1 MLLSSYRHLLRYSA
15 LAAWGFT
22 ALPVLYRLSV
32 DGAPS
37 TGRFL
42 LWLSSFAV
50 FGLAFW
56 LNTSSRHTQDARR
69 SLSLLSV
76 QTVSGLIS
84 VWDGL
89 YGFSALFTVLIAMQ
103 LLPTF
108 SLRDAQKFVPPLP
121 EALLDKADFERSNTV
136 PRVSL
141 RGSLLW
147 VLAQTTLLCI
157 VHGVRWGWIGVAPM
171 GVSYFGFQ
179 MFVLFT
185 AHLAVQESRARG
197 NLEAALSEL
206 RATQTLLED
215 TSRLS
220 ERLRISRDLHD
231 AIGHHLTALSLN
243 LEIASVSET
252 RRLEHVH
259 KAQALSKL
267 LLSEVRDTVS
277 QMRGGA
283 GLDLKKALS
292 ALVREVPALHIRLEL
307 PEKLRLEDPLKAQI
321 VLRCVQE
328 IITNTLR
335 HAQAS
340 HLWLDITCQ
349 DGQLE
354 VSSRDDGQGMA
365 SGALEGNGLRGMRE
379 RLLEV
384 GGRLEVSSKP
394 LEGTALHL
402 SFPLQPAKSGDPK
415 SGDPKSGDLVQG

>member
-22 ALPVLYRLSV
+22 ALPVLYRLAV
-32 DGAPS
+32 DGTP
-37 TGRFL
+37 TPERFWV
-42 LWLSSFAV
+42 WLSSFITFA
-50 FGLAFW
+50 LAFW
-56 LNTSSRHTQDARR
+56 SNTSSRHTLDARR
-69 SLSLLSV
+69 SLLLLTV
-76 QTVSGLIS
+76 QTISGLVS

-89 YGFSALFTVLIAMQ
+89 YGFSALFTVLVAMQ

-108 SLRDAQKFVPPLP
+108 SLREAQKFVPPLP
-121 EALLDKADFERSNTV
+121 EALLDRANFERSNTM

-141 RGSLLW
+141 RGSVLW
-147 VLAQTTLLCI
+147 VLTQTALLCV
-157 VHGVRWGWIGVAPM
+157 VHGVRWGWIGVAPL
-171 GVSYFGFQ
+171 GVSYLGFQ

-185 AHLAVQESRARG
+185 AHLAVQESRTRG
-197 NLEAALSEL
+197 QLEAALSEL

-215 TSRLS
+215 TSRLN

-231 AIGHHLTALSLN
+231 ALGHHLTALSLN
-243 LEIASVSET
+243 LEIASVSES

-283 GLDLKKALS
+283 GLDLKKALG
-292 ALVREVPALHIRLEL
+292 ALVQDVPALRVHLEL
-307 PEKLRLEDPLKAQI
+307 PENLRLEDPLRAQI

-335 HAQAS
+335 HAQAT
-340 HLWLDITCQ
+340 HLWLSVTCEA
-349 DGQLE
+349 DQLE
-354 VSSRDDGQGMA
+354 VFAQDDGQGMA
-365 SGALEGNGLRGMRE
+365 PGALEGNGMRGMRE

-384 GGRLEVSSKP
+384 GGQLEQRSSSP
-394 LEGTALHL
+394 QGTALAL
-402 SFPLQPAKSGDPK
+402 SFPLQSAKSSDA
-415 SGDPKSGDLVQG
+415 VNV

>member
-32 DGAPS
+32 DGTPTA
-37 TGRFL
+37 GRFL
-42 LWLSSFAV
+42 VWLSSFFT
-50 FGLAFW
+50 FGIAFW

-69 SLSLLSV
+69 SLLLLSV
-76 QTVSGLIS
+76 QTLSGLVS

-89 YGFSALFTVLIAMQ
+89 YGFSALFTVLVAMQ

-121 EALLDKADFERSNTV
+121 EGLLDREEFLRSKTV

-147 VLAQTTLLCI
+147 VLAQTVLLCM
-157 VHGVRWGWIGVAPM
+157 VHGVRWGWIGVAPL

-197 NLEAALSEL
+197 QLEAAMSEL

-231 AIGHHLTALSLN
+231 AMGHHLTALSLN
-243 LEIASVSET
+243 LEIASVSEI

-267 LLSEVRDTVS
+267 LLSEVRGTVS

-283 GLDLKKALS
+283 GLDLKKALG
-292 ALVREVPALHIRLEL
+292 ALVQDVPALEVQLEL
-307 PEKLRLEDPLKAQI
+307 PERLRLENPLQAQI

-340 HLWLDITCQ
+340 HLWLDITCEG
-349 DGQLE
+349 GQLE
-354 VSSRDDGQGMA
+354 VHARDDGQGMA
-365 SGALEGNGLRGMRE
+365 PDALEGNGLRGMRE

-384 GGRLEVSSKP
+384 GGRLEVDSRA
-394 LEGTALHL
+394 LEGTRLHFGFALSEGKPQTPDGRL
-402 SFPLQPAKSGDPK
+402 
-415 SGDPKSGDLVQG
+415 

>member
-1 MLLSSYRHLLRYSA
+1 VLLSSYRHLLRYSA

-32 DGAPS
+32 DGTPTA
-37 TGRFL
+37 GRFL
-42 LWLSSFAV
+42 VWLSSFII

-69 SLSLLSV
+69 SLLLLTV
-76 QTVSGLIS
+76 QTLSGLVS

-89 YGFSALFTVLIAMQ
+89 YGFSALFTVLVAMQ

-108 SLRDAQKFVPPLP
+108 SLREAQKFVPPLP
-121 EALLDKADFERSNTV
+121 EGLLHREEFLCSKTV

-141 RGSLLW
+141 RGSVLW
-147 VLAQTTLLCI
+147 VLAQTVLLCI
-157 VHGVRWGWIGVAPM
+157 VHGVRWGWIGVAPL

-197 NLEAALSEL
+197 QLEAAMNEL

-215 TSRLS
+215 TSRLN

-231 AIGHHLTALSLN
+231 VVGHHLTALSLN
-243 LEIASVSET
+243 LEIASVSESL
-252 RRLEHVH
+252 RLEHVH

-292 ALVREVPALHIRLEL
+292 ALVRDVPALEVQLEL
-307 PEKLRLEDPLKAQI
+307 PENLRLEEPLKAQI

-328 IITNTLR
+328 ILTNTLR

-340 HLWLDITCQ
+340 HLWLRIICEAD
-349 DGQLE
+349 QLE
-354 VSSRDDGQGMA
+354 VFARDDGQGIA
-365 SGALEGNGLRGMRE
+365 PDALEGNGLRGMRE

-384 GGRLEVSSKP
+384 GGQLELDSTA
-394 LEGTALHL
+394 LEGTRLHFG
-402 SFPLQPAKSGDPK
+402 FPLSEGERVR
-415 SGDPKSGDLVQG
+415 G

>member
-1 MLLSSYRHLLRYSA
+1 VLLSSYRHLLRYSA

-32 DGAPS
+32 DGTPTA
-37 TGRFL
+37 GRFL
-42 LWLSSFAV
+42 VWLSSFII

-69 SLSLLSV
+69 SLLLLTV
-76 QTVSGLIS
+76 QTLSGLVS

-89 YGFSALFTVLIAMQ
+89 YGFSALFTVLVAMQ

-108 SLRDAQKFVPPLP
+108 SLREAQKFVPPLP
-121 EALLDKADFERSNTV
+121 EGLLHREEFLCSKTV

-141 RGSLLW
+141 RGSVLW
-147 VLAQTTLLCI
+147 VLAQTVLLCI
-157 VHGVRWGWIGVAPM
+157 VHGVRWGWIGVAPL

-197 NLEAALSEL
+197 QLEAAMNEL

-215 TSRLS
+215 TSRLN

-231 AIGHHLTALSLN
+231 VVGHHLTALSLN
-243 LEIASVSET
+243 LEIASVSESL
-252 RRLEHVH
+252 RLEHVH

-292 ALVREVPALHIRLEL
+292 ALVRDVPALEVQLEL
-307 PEKLRLEDPLKAQI
+307 PENLRLEEPLKAQI

-328 IITNTLR
+328 ILTNTLR

-340 HLWLDITCQ
+340 HLWLRIICEAD
-349 DGQLE
+349 QLE
-354 VSSRDDGQGMA
+354 VFARDDGQGIA
-365 SGALEGNGLRGMRE
+365 PDALEGNGLRGMRE

-384 GGRLEVSSKP
+384 GGQLEVDSTA
-394 LEGTALHL
+394 LEGTRLHFG
-402 SFPLQPAKSGDPK
+402 FPLSEGERVR
-415 SGDPKSGDLVQG
+415 G

>member
-15 LAAWGFT
+15 LAAWGCS
-22 ALPVLYRLSV
+22 ALPLLYRLSV
-32 DGAPS
+32 DGTP
-37 TGRFL
+37 TLGRFL
-42 LWLSSFAV
+42 LWLSSFITFA
-50 FGLAFW
+50 LAFW
-56 LNTSSRHTQDARR
+56 LNTSSRHTLDARR
-69 SLSLLSV
+69 ALLLLAV
-76 QTVSGLIS
+76 QTFSGLVS

-89 YGFSALFTVLIAMQ
+89 YGFSALFTVLVAMQ

-121 EALLDKADFERSNTV
+121 EGLVGKDELERSKTV

-147 VLAQTTLLCI
+147 VLAQTVLLCV
-157 VHGVRWGWIGVAPM
+157 VHGVRWGWIGVAPL
-171 GVSYFGFQ
+171 GVSYLGFQ

-231 AIGHHLTALSLN
+231 VIGHHLTALSLN
-243 LEIASVSET
+243 LEIASVSEA

-292 ALVREVPALHIRLEL
+292 ALVRDVPALKVQLEL
-307 PEKLRLEDPLKAQI
+307 PEKLRLENPLKAQI

-340 HLWLDITCQ
+340 HLWLSITCEG
-349 DGQLE
+349 GQLE
-354 VSSRDDGQGMA
+354 VHARDDGQGIAM
-365 SGALEGNGLRGMRE
+365 SALEGNGMRGMRE
-379 RLLEV
+379 RLREV
-384 GGRLEVSSKP
+384 GGQLEVESGA
-394 LEGTALHL
+394 LEGTRLHFG
-402 SFPLQPAKSGDPK
+402 FPVAEVEWVRG
-415 SGDPKSGDLVQG
+415 

>member
-1 MLLSSYRHLLRYSA
+1 VLLSSYRHLLRYSA

-32 DGAPS
+32 DGTPTA
-37 TGRFL
+37 GRFL
-42 LWLSSFAV
+42 VWLSSFII

-69 SLSLLSV
+69 SLLLLTV
-76 QTVSGLIS
+76 QTLSGLVS

-89 YGFSALFTVLIAMQ
+89 YGFSALFTVLVAMQ

-108 SLRDAQKFVPPLP
+108 SLREAQKFVPPLP
-121 EALLDKADFERSNTV
+121 EGLLHREEFLCSKTV

-141 RGSLLW
+141 RGSVLW
-147 VLAQTTLLCI
+147 VLAQTVLLCI
-157 VHGVRWGWIGVAPM
+157 VHGVRWGWIGVASL

-197 NLEAALSEL
+197 QLEAAMNEL

-215 TSRLS
+215 TSRLN

-231 AIGHHLTALSLN
+231 VVGHHLTALSLN
-243 LEIASVSET
+243 LEIASVSESL
-252 RRLEHVH
+252 RLEHVH

-292 ALVREVPALHIRLEL
+292 ALVRDVPALEVQLEL
-307 PEKLRLEDPLKAQI
+307 PENLRLEEPLKAQI

-328 IITNTLR
+328 ILTNTLR

-340 HLWLDITCQ
+340 HLWLRIICEAD
-349 DGQLE
+349 QLE
-354 VSSRDDGQGMA
+354 VFARDDGQGIA
-365 SGALEGNGLRGMRE
+365 PDALEGNGLRGMRE

-384 GGRLEVSSKP
+384 GGQLEVDSTA
-394 LEGTALHL
+394 LEGTRLHFG
-402 SFPLQPAKSGDPK
+402 FPLSEGERVR
-415 SGDPKSGDLVQG
+415 G

>member
-1 MLLSSYRHLLRYSA
+1 VLLSSYRHLLRYSA

-32 DGAPS
+32 DGTPTA
-37 TGRFL
+37 GRFL
-42 LWLSSFAV
+42 VWLSSFII

-69 SLSLLSV
+69 SLLLLTV
-76 QTVSGLIS
+76 QTLSGLVS

-89 YGFSALFTVLIAMQ
+89 YGFSALFTVLVAMQ

-108 SLRDAQKFVPPLP
+108 SLREAQKFVPPLP
-121 EALLDKADFERSNTV
+121 EGLLHREEFLCSKTV

-141 RGSLLW
+141 RGSVLW
-147 VLAQTTLLCI
+147 VLAQTVLLCI
-157 VHGVRWGWIGVAPM
+157 VHGVRWGWIGVASL

-197 NLEAALSEL
+197 QLEAAMNEL

-215 TSRLS
+215 TSRLN

-231 AIGHHLTALSLN
+231 VVGHHLTALSLN
-243 LEIASVSET
+243 LEIASVSESL
-252 RRLEHVH
+252 RLEHVH

-292 ALVREVPALHIRLEL
+292 ALVRDVPALEVQLEL
-307 PEKLRLEDPLKAQI
+307 PENLRLEEPLKAQI

-328 IITNTLR
+328 ILTNTLR

-340 HLWLDITCQ
+340 HLWLRIICEAD
-349 DGQLE
+349 QLE
-354 VSSRDDGQGMA
+354 VFARDDGQGIA
-365 SGALEGNGLRGMRE
+365 PDALEGNGLRGMRE

-384 GGRLEVSSKP
+384 GGQLELDSTA
-394 LEGTALHL
+394 LEGTRLHFG
-402 SFPLQPAKSGDPK
+402 FPLSEGERVR
-415 SGDPKSGDLVQG
+415 G